1 MGKRLKSLKNKR
13 PQRNLQ
19 RRLPPKKPNNLAKTL
34 LTRPLFLVSSP
45 PLIARMKTFLPKID
59 MQRRKWRIIDADGQ
73 VLGVVAE
80 KAANILRGRD
90 KPTYTPHMDTGDFV
104 VVINAEKV
112 RVTGRKETNKV
123 YTRFSGWRGGQKRE
137 TVADVRAKH
146 PERLIMR
153 AVKGMLPKNRLGTKM
168 LTKLKVHAG
177 TNHPHEAQQP
187 ETVTL

>member
-1 MGKRLKSLKNKR
+1 
-13 PQRNLQ
+13 
-19 RRLPPKKPNNLAKTL
+19 
-34 LTRPLFLVSSP
+34 
-45 PLIARMKTFLPKID
+45 MKTFLPKID

-153 AVKGMLPKNRLGTKM
+153 AVKACSPRIGL
-168 LTKLKVHAG
+168 
-177 TNHPHEAQQP
+177 AQNAHQAEGARRHRSP
-187 ETVTL
+187 ARSATARNGYP